1 MSEYSEEE
9 NAGIVAKV
17 KSTIFLPLRVAT
29 SKSAQRAYITSIL
42 FASTAFVLLF
52 FAIAAY
58 ILFYWTYVPRIGFS
72 RPIHLQFDPYN
83 QTAHPW
89 GVTTLVPD
97 IVGLQG
103 YDVAVHMRMPR
114 TKQNTNVGNFMID
127 VALFAPG
134 DKGTAAAMAADIS
147 RVPETAILAQSRR
160 PAILTYYSPA
170 VDLFRKASELHWYI
184 LGWRHEV
191 EALEISVFEGVS
203 FAKGWRNVPATL
215 RIEMQSSERMQ
226 VYDVRVVF
234 RARFRGLR
242 WILYNYRIISAVV
255 FTGAFWCTEMVT
267 MALAWVALS
276 LFIFPD
282 KDKRVAVKKQE
293 DGEGRIKD
301 EEYTEDDTA
310 TLSDTERTFPTYG
323 GQPPLKYSSPAIKK
337 EESPTEPFPPI
348 MGGEADDEDEDVDFL
363 LDETGRRSD
372 SGLGTSMDS
381 SSGKKETIRK
391 RKSRLSEGP
400 S

>member
-1 MSEYSEEE
+1 M
-9 NAGIVAKV
+9 
-17 KSTIFLPLRVAT
+17 LPFRIAT

-42 FASTAFVLLF
+42 FASTGFILLF
-52 FAIAAY
+52 FAITAY

-72 RPIHLQFDPYN
+72 RPIHLQFDPHN
-83 QTAHPW
+83 LTVHPW

-103 YDVAVHMRMPR
+103 YDVTLHMRLPR
-114 TKQNTNVGNFMID
+114 TSRNTNMGNFMVD

-134 DKGTAAAMAADIS
+134 DKGTAAALSADIS
-147 RVPETAILAQSRR
+147 RIPETAILAHSRR
-160 PAILTYYSPA
+160 PATLTYYSPI
-170 VDLFRKASELHWYI
+170 VDLFRKATELHWYI

-191 EALEISVFEGVS
+191 EALEIGLFEGVS

-215 RIEMQSSERMQ
+215 RVEMQSSERMQ
-226 VYDVRVVF
+226 IYDTKVVF
-234 RARFRGLR
+234 RAQFRGLR
-242 WILYNYRIISAVV
+242 WIMYNYRIVSAVV
-255 FTGAFWCTEMVT
+255 FTSAFWFTEMVT
-267 MALAWVALS
+267 MALAWVVLS
-276 LFIFPD
+276 FFIFPGED
-282 KDKRVAVKKQE
+282 KTGRVKREHKQE
-293 DGEGRIKD
+293 KIKREEDTED
-301 EEYTEDDTA
+301 EET

-323 GQPPLKYSSPAIKK
+323 AQPPLRYSSPAVKK
-337 EESPTEPFPPI
+337 EEPATEPFPLI
-348 MGGEADDEDEDVDFL
+348 TGVEADDEDEDVDFL

-381 SSGKKETIRK
+381 SSGKKETARK